1 MRTEFRIGLVAVC
14 LSLCVFLFA
23 QEEAEEQSSEADVWT
38 AAAEG
43 DIETLKALVEAGAD
57 LNSAR
62 STTETELPLMVAV
75 RERQAETIKWLA
87 ENGADVNKRD
97 INGNTAIIS
106 AAFFGFPKM
115 FQLLVDSG
123 ADMSLQN
130 YEGQSAM
137 EMLEVAWEITNYI
150 ANDMLG
156 VGLEQEA
163 VESGRMEIRRG
174 LAKTN
179 VSIAV
184 EMGDV
189 DLVMEHIKKGVDVNT
204 ADSGGTSLLLGATAA
219 NNVDI
224 VEFLVEAG
232 ADLDAR
238 HPATGATALLAAAF
252 LGLDEAA
259 KVLIDAG
266 ADPTIADYQ
275 GSSTMDMLTLS
286 YGETDYVASL
296 LGITLKSEEE
306 LNASREAIGKM
317 LESVEDSEEAEES
330 EESEE

>member
-1 MRTEFRIGLVAVC
+1 MRTEFRIGLIAVC
-14 LSLCVFLFA
+14 LSLCTCLFA
-23 QEEAEEQSSEADVWT
+23 QEETEEQAPEGDVWT

-62 STTETELPLMVAV
+62 STTETELPLMLAV
-75 RERQAETIKWLA
+75 RERQSETIKWLA

-106 AAFFGFPKM
+106 AAFFGFPKV

-123 ADMSLQN
+123 ADMALQN

-150 ANDMLG
+150 ANDMLEI
-156 VGLEQEA
+156 GLEQEA
-163 VESGRMEIRRG
+163 VEAGRMQIRRG

-184 EMGDV
+184 EIGDAE
-189 DLVMEHIKKGVDVNT
+189 LVMEHIKKGVDVNT
-204 ADSGGTSLLLGATAA
+204 ADAGGTSLLMAATVS

-224 VEFLVEAG
+224 AKFLVDAG
-232 ADLDAR
+232 AELDNR

-252 LGLDEAA
+252 LGLDETA

-275 GSSTMDMLTLS
+275 GSTTMDMLTLS

-296 LGITLKSEEE
+296 IGIALKSEEE
-306 LNASREAIGKM
+306 LTASREAIGKM
-317 LESVEDSEEAEES
+317 LESVEGSDEAEES
-330 EESEE
+330 GESEE